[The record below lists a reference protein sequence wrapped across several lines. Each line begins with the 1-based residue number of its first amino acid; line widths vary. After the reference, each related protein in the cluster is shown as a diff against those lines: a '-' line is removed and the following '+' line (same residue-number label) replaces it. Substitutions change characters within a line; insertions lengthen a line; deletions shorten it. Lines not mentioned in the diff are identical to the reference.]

1 MKVGLD
7 VSLVAGERAGGGQYA
22 LQLARALSC
31 VDPRVSYLLY
41 PVFYYIVH
49 PEYPRA
55 ELPETG
61 NMRVAFQDLLPR
73 DVMAFWRPDASGMFK
88 EWLLGPVDV
97 VHSTTFCVPRFR
109 MRPKRLVVTIYDL
122 SFITHPDLHLPANVA
137 HCLAGT
143 RLAIEHADAII
154 AISEHTR
161 RDLIERLAAPAERIT
176 VTPLAHD
183 ASFVRVADPRR
194 LAAVRKR
201 YRLPEHFILFLGAL
215 EPRKNLPRLIEAYA
229 TLPAEL
235 RRDVKLVVAGM
246 SGWLNDSVHGRVGEL
261 GLEKSV
267 HFAGYV
273 HADDLSAVYSLATT
287 LAYPSLYEGF
297 GLPVLEAMACGT
309 PVLTSNVS
317 SLPEV
322 AGDAATLV
330 DPLDVSSIASGLHG
344 MLESPSLRAELAGRG
359 RARAASFSWDRCAR
373 QTLEVYRR
381 AMV

>member
-7 VSLVAGERAGGGQYA
+7 VSLVAGERAGGGEYA
-22 LQLARALSC
+22 YQLARALPR
-31 VDPRVSYLLY
+31 VDPSVSYLLY

-49 PEYPRA
+49 PEYPKA
-55 ELPETG
+55 ELPEAA
-61 NMRVAFQDLLPR
+61 NMRVAFQGLLPR
-73 DVMAFWRPDASGMFK
+73 DVMSFWRPDGPAMFK
-88 EWLLGPVDV
+88 EWLLGPVDL
-97 VHSTTFCVPRFR
+97 VHSTTFCVPSFR
-109 MRPKRLVVTIYDL
+109 LRPKRLVVTIYDL
-122 SFITHPDLHLPANVA
+122 SFITHPELHLPANVA

-143 RLAIEHADAII
+143 RLAIEQADAII

-161 RDLIERLAAPAERIT
+161 RDLLERLAAPAERIT

-183 ASFVRVADPRR
+183 PGFARVTDGRR
-194 LAAVRKR
+194 LAAARKR
-201 YRLPEHFILFLGAL
+201 YGLPEHFVLFLGAL
-215 EPRKNLPRLIEAYA
+215 EPRKNLLRLLEAYA
-229 TLPAEL
+229 ALPAGL
-235 RRDVKLVVAGM
+235 RQDVGLVVAGM
-246 SGWLNDSVHGRVGEL
+246 SGWLNDPIRGRVAEL
-261 GLEKSV
+261 GLDRSV

-273 HADDLSAVYSLATT
+273 DAGDLSALYSLATA

-322 AGDAATLV
+322 AGEAAMLV
-330 DPLDVSSIASGLHG
+330 DPADVESIAAGLREL
-344 MLESPSLRAELAGRG
+344 LESASRRAALAALGT
-359 RARAASFSWDRCAR
+359 ARAATFSWDRCAR